1 MVLYD
6 AALGLPDDV
15 PIILTDAL
23 AQTDAESS
31 LVLPF
36 LDFVAQRG
44 APLIPFVLQID
55 AAENRKRLTDPARVD
70 TGKLTDA
77 DVLEDLRARH
87 TLLHLPGAQL
97 LDVTNLTPY
106 QAAENIAQALP

>member
-1 MVLYD
+1 M
-6 AALGLPDDV
+6 
-15 PIILTDAL
+15 
-23 AQTDAESS
+23 
-31 LVLPF
+31 
-36 LDFVAQRG
+36 
-44 APLIPFVLQID
+44 IPFVLQID

-97 LDVTNLTPY
+97 LDVTNLTSY